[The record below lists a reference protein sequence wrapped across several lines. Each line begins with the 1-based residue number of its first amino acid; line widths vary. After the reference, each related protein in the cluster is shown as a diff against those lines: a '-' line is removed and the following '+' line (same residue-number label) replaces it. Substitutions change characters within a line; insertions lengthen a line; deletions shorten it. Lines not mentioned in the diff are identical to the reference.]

1 MNETEPGRGD
11 ELETA
16 ESPGPEMLVSPQA
29 ARALLRELF
38 APDFSCMKQ
47 ENISRLWDMADSLL
61 NDDDLVLPATFR
73 SLLESYQKAA
83 NRAFGGEAARVQFK
97 RDADALGEAATPE
110 LEAVNL
116 TGTSESAHPQ
126 PNEREKS

>member
-1 MNETEPGRGD
+1 MNETEPGQGD
-11 ELETA
+11 ELEIT
-16 ESPGPEMLVSPQA
+16 ETPGPEMQVSPQA

-38 APDFSCMKQ
+38 APDFSSMNQ

-61 NDDDLVLPATFR
+61 DDGDLVLPAAFR

-97 RDADALGEAATPE
+97 RDAETPGEAAPPE
-110 LEAVNL
+110 LEADDL
-116 TGTSESAHPQ
+116 TVSSEPGHPRSD
-126 PNEREKS
+126 ERRKF